1 MATTG
6 KSQNKSAFL
15 LDLLKRNPQTTFAQ
29 AEEAW
34 KAAGNE
40 GTVSSSSFYN
50 AKTALGKPANGASST
65 AGKGRP
71 AAKAAAKSP
80 AKPTAIWRAAKPDEK
95 ADGPRAP
102 VGRPKAS
109 STRDQGL
116 ELDAVE
122 GEIDELIFKLKG
134 LGGVPDVEEAL
145 RRARR
150 MLALKHGL

>member
-6 KSQNKSAFL
+6 KGQNKSAFL

-50 AKTALGKPANGASST
+50 AKTALGKPANGAAST

-80 AKPTAIWRAAKPDEK
+80 KATAIWRTAKPDEK
-95 ADGPRAP
+95 ADGPRAS

-109 STRDQGL
+109 STRDQGPV
-116 ELDAVE
+116 LDAVE

>member
-6 KSQNKSAFL
+6 KGQNKSTFL

-50 AKTALGKPANGASST
+50 AKTALGKPANGAFT
-65 AGKGRP
+65 ASGKGRP
-71 AAKAAAKSP
+71 AAKSMAKSP
-80 AKPTAIWRAAKPDEK
+80 AKATTIWRAAKPEET
-95 ADGPRAP
+95 ADGPRASA
-102 VGRPKAS
+102 GRPKAS
-109 STRDQGL
+109 SMRDQGPV
-116 ELDAVE
+116 LDAVE